1 MLSFH
6 PDPGLAHKRQSI
18 ACQINSNWLTVLSFM
33 ASLHLHMKTRTLI
46 CREETHDIKFIVQEL
61 KEEHQHISQIWS
73 SEDLSRET
81 FSRNTPSAWKAE
93 GITPNKSYARHTS
106 EKSYDKCTE
115 ENEILCNRDL
125 YINHSEGCPMSFLG
139 GRQNLTLS
147 QSQMEP
153 NQFLKSA
160 KKKKKKRKKKRKV
173 RYCLH
178 KCQEDGFIKF
188 NNMLTQFFKWSCLIT

>member
-18 ACQINSNWLTVLSFM
+18 ACQINSNWLAVLSFM

-46 CREETHDIKFIVQEL
+46 CREETHDIKFILQEL

-106 EKSYDKCTE
+106 EKSFGKCTE

-125 YINHSEGCPMSFLG
+125 YINHSEGCPTSFLG
-139 GRQNLTLS
+139 GKAKFNSLS
-147 QSQMEP
+147 EP
-153 NQFLKSA
+153 NGAKSVSEVC
-160 KKKKKKRKKKRKV
+160 KKEKRK
-173 RYCLH
+173 RYCLR

-188 NNMLTQFFKWSCLIT
+188 NNMLTQFFKMVMHIDQIILIG